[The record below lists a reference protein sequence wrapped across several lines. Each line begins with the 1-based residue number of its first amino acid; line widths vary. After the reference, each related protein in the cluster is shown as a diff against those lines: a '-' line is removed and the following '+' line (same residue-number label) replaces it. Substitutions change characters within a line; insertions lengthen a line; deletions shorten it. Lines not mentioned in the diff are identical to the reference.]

1 MNIDNLHDA
10 LGLLDDEL
18 IEEVE
23 ALRSERKVQVHRRSK
38 RGVLRYVSLA
48 ASVLLCVVSVYV
60 VGGFF
65 INVLT
70 GGKKSDSSAIVGENE
85 AIKGESATIESDQDA
100 VPPQDS
106 STESENTSAA
116 TGEAKSE
123 AHEIIVEVTELINA
137 GFVGVIKESADT
149 EIYTVGTELTV
160 LMIEK
165 DSTGGNSTIDVQHL
179 TDELSDVAFPVGSVV
194 IVRFMNQD
202 VVDTGS
208 EEIMLYA
215 DEVTFE
221 ENE

>member
-23 ALRSERKVQVHRRSK
+23 MLRSERKWQAHRRSK
-38 RGVLRYVSLA
+38 RSVLRYVSLA
-48 ASVLLCVVSVYV
+48 ASVLICVVSVYLA
-60 VGGFF
+60 GGFF
-65 INVLT
+65 VNILS

-85 AIKGESATIESDQDA
+85 AIKGDSSTIESDQDA
-100 VPPQDS
+100 MPPQDS
-106 STESENTSAA
+106 GTKNENESAA
-116 TGEAKSE
+116 TGETKSE
-123 AHEIIVEVTELINA
+123 AHEIIVEVTELVNV

-149 EIYTVGTELTV
+149 ETYTVGKELTV

-179 TDELSDVAFPVGSVV
+179 TDELTDVAFPVGSVV

-221 ENE
+221 EKE

>member
-23 ALRSERKVQVHRRSK
+23 VLRGKGKKQAHRWSK
-38 RGVLRYVSLA
+38 GGVFRYVSLA

-60 VGGFF
+60 VGGFLL
-65 INVLT
+65 NVLT

-85 AIKGESATIESDQDA
+85 VIKGESSSIESEQD
-100 VPPQDS
+100 VVTSQDS

-116 TGEAKSE
+116 SGEAKSE

-137 GFVGVIKESADT
+137 GFVGVIKKSADT
-149 EIYTVGTELTV
+149 ETYTEGTKLTV
-160 LMIEK
+160 LMMEK

-215 DEVTFE
+215 DSVTFE
-221 ENE
+221 DNE

>member
-23 ALRSERKVQVHRRSK
+23 VLRGKGKVQAHMRIK
-38 RGVLRYVSLA
+38 RGVLRYISLA

-60 VGGFF
+60 VGGFLL
-65 INVLT
+65 NVLT

-85 AIKGESATIESDQDA
+85 VIKGESSSIESEQD
-100 VPPQDS
+100 VVTSQDS
-106 STESENTSAA
+106 STESENASAA
-116 TGEAKSE
+116 SGEAKSE

-137 GFVGVIKESADT
+137 GFVGVIKKSADT
-149 EIYTVGTELTV
+149 ETYTEGTKLTV
-160 LMIEK
+160 LMMEK

-179 TDELSDVAFPVGSVV
+179 TDELSDVAFPVGSIV

-215 DEVTFE
+215 DSVTFE
-221 ENE
+221 DNE

>member
-23 ALRSERKVQVHRRSK
+23 VLRGKGKKQAHGWSK
-38 RGVLRYVSLA
+38 RGVFRYVSLA

-60 VGGFF
+60 VGGFLL
-65 INVLT
+65 NVLT

-85 AIKGESATIESDQDA
+85 VIKGESSSIESEQD
-100 VPPQDS
+100 VVTSQDS
-106 STESENTSAA
+106 STESENASVAS
-116 TGEAKSE
+116 GEAKSE

-137 GFVGVIKESADT
+137 GFVGVIKKSADT
-149 EIYTVGTELTV
+149 ETYTEGTKLTV
-160 LMIEK
+160 LMMEK

-215 DEVTFE
+215 DSVTFE
-221 ENE
+221 DNE

>member
-23 ALRSERKVQVHRRSK
+23 ALRNKGKVQAHSRSK

-60 VGGFF
+60 VGGFLL
-65 INVLT
+65 NVLT
-70 GGKKSDSSAIVGENE
+70 GGKKSDSSAIVGEDL
-85 AIKGESATIESDQDA
+85 AIKGESSTIESDQDTA
-100 VPPQDS
+100 PPQDS

-123 AHEIIVEVTELINA
+123 AHEIIVEVTELLNA
-137 GFVGVIKESADT
+137 GFVGVIKKSADT
-149 EIYTVGTELTV
+149 ETYTEGTQLTV

-165 DSTGGNSTIDVQHL
+165 DSVGGNSTIDVQHL

>member
-23 ALRSERKVQVHRRSK
+23 MLRCKGKVQAHRRIK
-38 RGVLRYVSLA
+38 RGVLRYISLA

-60 VGGFF
+60 VGGFLL
-65 INVLT
+65 NVLT

-85 AIKGESATIESDQDA
+85 VIKGESSSIESEQD
-100 VPPQDS
+100 VVTSQDS
-106 STESENTSAA
+106 STESENASAA
-116 TGEAKSE
+116 SGEAKSE
-123 AHEIIVEVTELINA
+123 AHEILVEVTELINA
-137 GFVGVIKESADT
+137 GFVGVIKKSADT
-149 EIYTVGTELTV
+149 ETYTEGTKLTV
-160 LMIEK
+160 LMMEK

-215 DEVTFE
+215 DSVTFE
-221 ENE
+221 DNE

>member
-23 ALRSERKVQVHRRSK
+23 ALRNERKLQAHRRSK

-60 VGGFF
+60 VGGFLL
-65 INVLT
+65 NVLT
-70 GGKKSDSSAIVGENE
+70 GGKKSDSSAIVGEDL
-85 AIKGESATIESDQDA
+85 AIKGESSTIESDQDTA
-100 VPPQDS
+100 PPQDS

-123 AHEIIVEVTELINA
+123 AHEIIVEVTELLNA
-137 GFVGVIKESADT
+137 GFVGVIKKSADT
-149 EIYTVGTELTV
+149 ETYTEGTQLTV

-165 DSTGGNSTIDVQHL
+165 DSVGGNSTIDVQHL

>member
-10 LGLLDDEL
+10 LGLLDGEL

-23 ALRSERKVQVHRRSK
+23 VLRNKRQVQAHRRRQ
-38 RGVLRYVSLA
+38 RGVIRYVSLA

-60 VGGFF
+60 VGGFLL
-65 INVLT
+65 NVLS
-70 GGKKSDSSAIVGENE
+70 GGKKSDSSAIVEDNGVL
-85 AIKGESATIESDQDA
+85 KGESMTDGLDQDSL
-100 VPPQDS
+100 PPQDS
-106 STESENTSAA
+106 NTENENESTA

-137 GFVGVIKESADT
+137 GFVGVIKESADAET
-149 EIYTVGTELTV
+149 YTVGKELTV
-160 LMIEK
+160 LMTEK

-179 TDELSDVAFPVGSVV
+179 TDELVDVAFPVGSVV

-221 ENE
+221 EKE

>member
-23 ALRSERKVQVHRRSK
+23 SLRSARTVQAHRRSK

-60 VGGFF
+60 VGGFLL
-65 INVLT
+65 NVLS

-85 AIKGESATIESDQDA
+85 TIKGESATIESDQDSM
-100 VPPQDS
+100 PPQDS
-106 STESENTSAA
+106 NTENENTSVA

-123 AHEIIVEVTELINA
+123 AHEIIVEVTELVNV

-149 EIYTVGTELTV
+149 EIYTVGKELTV
-160 LMIEK
+160 LLVEK
-165 DSTGGNSTIDVQHL
+165 DSTGESDVIDVQHL
-179 TDELSDVAFPVGSVV
+179 SDELIDVAFPVGSVV

-202 VVDTGS
+202 VVDTGN

-221 ENE
+221 EHE

>member
-23 ALRSERKVQVHRRSK
+23 ALRSERKVQAHRRSK

-60 VGGFF
+60 VGGFLL
-65 INVLT
+65 NVLT

-85 AIKGESATIESDQDA
+85 VIKGESSTIESDQDA
-100 VPPQDS
+100 VPQQDS
-106 STESENTSAA
+106 STENENASIV

-123 AHEIIVEVTELINA
+123 VYEVIMEVTELINA
-137 GFVGVIKESADT
+137 GFVGVIKKSADT
-149 EIYTVGTELTV
+149 ETYTEGTKLTV

-165 DSTGGNSTIDVQHL
+165 DSTGGSGAIDVQHL

-194 IVRFMNQD
+194 VVRFMNQD